1 MASPA
6 RISAAVREQ
15 VRQRAKY
22 LCEYCHASERWQ
34 YVAFTMDHIVPLS
47 QSGSSDMDNP
57 ALACFPCNRRKSDRQ
72 GIVAPETGVSVR
84 LFHPRQDQWAEHFIW
99 SRDGLSIIGRT
110 AIGRATV
117 EALESNRERAWR
129 LRAAD
134 REIGRHP
141 PEGDPI
147 ESSE

>member
-6 RISAAVREQ
+6 RIPVAVREQ
-15 VRQRAKY
+15 VRRRAHY
-22 LCEYCHASERWQ
+22 LCEYCHTSERWQ
-34 YVAFTMDHIVPLS
+34 YSAFTMDHIVPLS
-47 QSGSSDMDNP
+47 QGGSSDANNL

-72 GIVAPETGVSVR
+72 EIVDPETRASVR

-117 EALESNRERAWR
+117 EALELNRERARR

-134 REIGRHP
+134 QEVGRHP
-141 PEGDPI
+141 PEGDLLEP
-147 ESSE
+147 SK

>member
-1 MASPA
+1 MASPT

-47 QSGSSDMDNP
+47 QGGSSNADNL

-72 GIVAPETGVSVR
+72 RIVAPETGSMGGALYLVAR
-84 LFHPRQDQWAEHFIW
+84 WAFYYWPDSH
-99 SRDGLSIIGRT
+99 
-110 AIGRATV
+110 RA
-117 EALESNRERAWR
+117 NN
-129 LRAAD
+129 
-134 REIGRHP
+134 G
-141 PEGDPI
+141 
-147 ESSE
+147 

>member
-6 RISAAVREQ
+6 NISRAVREQ
-15 VRQRAKY
+15 VRRRAHY

-34 YVAFTMDHIVPLS
+34 YSAFTMDHIVPLS
-47 QSGSSDMDNP
+47 QGGSNDTNNL

-72 GIVAPETGVSVR
+72 EIVDPETGASVR

-99 SRDGLSIIGRT
+99 SSDGITIIGRT

-117 EALESNRERAWR
+117 EALELNRERAR
-129 LRAAD
+129 LLRAAD
-134 REIGRHP
+134 QAVGRHP
-141 PEGDPI
+141 PEGDRLEP
-147 ESSE
+147 SE